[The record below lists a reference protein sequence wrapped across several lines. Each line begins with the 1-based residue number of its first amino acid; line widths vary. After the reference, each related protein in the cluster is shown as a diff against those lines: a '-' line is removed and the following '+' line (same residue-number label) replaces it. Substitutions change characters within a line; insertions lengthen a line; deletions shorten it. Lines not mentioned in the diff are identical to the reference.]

1 MSAQESRDTQRRE
14 AIKGLGKAKYNTVA
28 RERRV
33 VGWLSGRSREVFAV
47 VSVLLVALGFG
58 LASARPAAADSW
70 PVVSKEMTI
79 SPRES
84 QADTGIDL
92 KVGDQ
97 LIVEANGWIDPDGH
111 LWPWDPDIGPDGI
124 ADGRC
129 YSSFPKPCAPR
140 YSLLGKLAGPGY
152 FFLGSNYNGSPWMTG
167 TEQRLYLGVNDE
179 RLGDN
184 AGIFSVR
191 ITVYR
196 PLPDTTIESGPSGT
210 VDTRSASFSF
220 SSSKPGS
227 TFECSLDYAAFG
239 SCSSPK
245 YYEGLSDGEHDFG
258 VRAIDVD
265 GHTGPTTWREWTVSV
280 PPLADNT
287 APTVSLTAPANGTS
301 VRGTLPLKATA
312 SDNVGVKEV
321 RFFVNGSQVGTA
333 DTTAPYEVSWNSATV
348 SNGSKTI
355 TARAFD
361 AAGNQTTSASRTVT
375 VDNTKPTVK
384 SLVAT
389 NRTSTGVPLRNT
401 NFKAT
406 FSERMTNTT
415 LNKYTFKLYK
425 CTSSACSTTPTSATV
440 TPSTDGLSA
449 TLNPYGTS
457 STMLAAN
464 TKYKVEVTTGAKD
477 LAGNALD
484 QFPSTTG
491 NQPKVS
497 YFTTG
502 SG

>member
-1 MSAQESRDTQRRE
+1 MRAQESRDTQKRE
-14 AIKGLGKAKYNTVA
+14 AVKGPVNAKYNTEA
-28 RERRV
+28 GERRV
-33 VGWLSGRSREVFAV
+33 GGWLSGRSREVFAV

-79 SPRES
+79 SPQES

-152 FFLGSNYNGSPWMTG
+152 FFLGSNYNGSPWMAG

-179 RLGDN
+179 RLDDN

-258 VRAIDVD
+258 VRAVDLD

-280 PPLADNT
+280 PPPSDTTPPWAPVISAPADGSYDTDGEVTISGAAEANISVELFDGAASQGT
-287 APTVSLTAPANGTS
+287 ATVDASGWWTKTLTGLPDGAHQFTAKATDASGNVSDASRTTTVVVDSTAPAVAS
-301 VRGTLPLKATA
+301 TLPASNDATGVSPAANVAARFSEGMRA
-312 SDNVGVKEV
+312 STINANTVKLV
-321 RFFVNGSQVGTA
+321 KKGTN
-333 DTTAPYEVSWNSATV
+333 TKVPATV
-348 SNGSKTI
+348 RYDELRRRVVLDPSVNLRSG
-355 TARAFD
+355 
-361 AAGNQTTSASRTVT
+361 
-375 VDNTKPTVK
+375 
-384 SLVAT
+384 AT
-389 NRTSTGVPLRNT
+389 
-401 NFKAT
+401 
-406 FSERMTNTT
+406 
-415 LNKYTFKLYK
+415 YT
-425 CTSSACSTTPTSATV
+425 ATV
-440 TPSTDGLSA
+440 TNRA
-449 TLNPYGTS
+449 T
-457 STMLAAN
+457 
-464 TKYKVEVTTGAKD
+464 D
-477 LAGNALD
+477 LAGNAL
-484 QFPSTTG
+484 PAS
-491 NQPKVS
+491 KVWT
-497 YFTTG
+497 FTVR
-502 SG
+502 